1 MALALDVGIIL
12 LYFALISGIGLF
24 MGRREKSLLDFALG
38 GRQIPWWAIMASIIA
53 AETSA
58 ATFLGAPTE
67 GFRKRS
73 LAYALLT
80 FGVILGRYVV
90 SRWFLKPFYLYKVYT
105 VYDYLEIRFGTAT
118 KNFVSALFL
127 VMRTLASG
135 TRLFVPSIV
144 MVLAWQVLM
153 NGGNPVVVSQ
163 SPTTSVWP
171 YIIAIVLLSILTGI
185 YTTKGGIKA
194 VIWTDVVQATLM
206 FGSALLAVGFLLNGI
221 GGFHGLV
228 HAVPEMGTVS
238 GYFASGFDKV
248 GIHDWQVAQKMI
260 PASTPSVHM
269 GLMDWLKEIFTN
281 DYTLVSAVIATTAAN
296 VAAFGTDQDMVQR
309 LLTAKTRKSASRSL
323 MTAAVMDI
331 PIAVT
336 FTFIGILLVAFYQ
349 QHPALQPKASADVF
363 GAYILNVMPPGVRG
377 LVLAGVFAT
386 AMGSLSAALNSLASS
401 ATNDFYVPFVAKPRG
416 YGEER
421 ILGAARFFT
430 IVFSVLMIIV
440 AGAFAY
446 LKVVNPDIGIIPVVL
461 GIAGYILGPM
471 LGVFLLGVF
480 TKNRGSDRGNMYGLI
495 AGLLATTV
503 LGDLPGKINKA
514 WSFHNPS
521 GISINVF
528 FIHLHVGFY
537 LPWDVSFT
545 WFGFIGA
552 VAVLSVGLW
561 FRTPDQV
568 LVKAEE
574 RAKQAEDGVDVPLAM
589 RA

>member
-67 GFRKRS
+67 GFKKRS

-105 VYDYLEIRFGTAT
+105 VYDYLEIRFGAST

-127 VMRTLASG
+127 IMRTLASG

-144 MVLAWQVLM
+144 MVLAWQVLQ

-163 SPTTSVWP
+163 QPTTSVGP
-171 YIIAIVLLSILTGI
+171 YLIAIILLAVLTGI

-206 FGSALLAVGFLLNGI
+206 FGSALLAVGFLLSSV
-221 GGFHGLV
+221 GGFHGLAQ
-228 HAVPEMGTVS
+228 AVPEMGTVG
-238 GYFASGFDKV
+238 GYLASGFDKV
-248 GIHDWQVAQKMI
+248 GIHDWQVSQKMI
-260 PASTPSVHM
+260 TAGAAALPM
-269 GLMDWLKEIFTN
+269 GPMDWLKEIFTN
-281 DYTLVSAVIATTAAN
+281 DYTLVSALIATTAAN

-336 FTFIGILLVAFYQ
+336 FTFIGILLVAFYKNN
-349 QHPALQPKASADVF
+349 PALQPKASADVF

-416 YGEER
+416 YDEGR

-430 IVFSVLMIIV
+430 IVFSVLMVVV

-446 LKVVNPDIGIIPVVL
+446 LKVKNPDIGIIPVVL

-480 TKNRGSDRGNMYGLI
+480 TKNRGSDLGNRFALI
-495 AGLLATTV
+495 VGLLATTI
-503 LGDLPGKINKA
+503 LGDLPGKISK
-514 WSFHNPS
+514 SYS
-521 GISINVF
+521 
-528 FIHLHVGFY
+528 LHI
-537 LPWDVSFT
+537 PWDVSFT

-552 VAVLSVGLW
+552 TAVLLVGIW
-561 FRTPDQV
+561 FRTPASV
-568 LVKAEE
+568 LEKAEE

-589 RA
+589 RG